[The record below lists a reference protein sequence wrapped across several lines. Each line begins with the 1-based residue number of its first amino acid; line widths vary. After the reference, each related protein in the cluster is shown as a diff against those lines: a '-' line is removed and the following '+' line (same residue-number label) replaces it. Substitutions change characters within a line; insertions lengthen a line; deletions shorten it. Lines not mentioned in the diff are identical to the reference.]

1 MERNIKKLFICVI
14 SMLFVVTFY
23 GTMSVQAKTI
33 KVRELTNSFESG
45 QYIYYSKPV
54 GIITSDLMR
63 YNTKTKKVEKF
74 IEHSEEYMSF
84 GDISLRNKS
93 LYAISQTDGGTGNPV
108 MKLIKIDEDTKT
120 ITPIS
125 NTWTYYYYQ
134 NRIYFEKYKE
144 RGSNEFDIE
153 MYSTG
158 KILSL
163 DLQREDTREEKNIK
177 IKAQEINGRVGHKI
191 KHGTYKYYINNNGT
205 RIYRKNIK
213 TNKKKCIFK
222 SGNKMQTWNFEVTK
236 KHILI
241 TATMKKYNQKYNTR
255 MYVTDLKGKNKK
267 LIGKWYEQ

>member
-1 MERNIKKLFICVI
+1 MKRNIRKWYICTM
-14 SMLFVVTFY
+14 SMVLIIFFY
-23 GTMSVQAKTI
+23 GTINAQAKTI
-33 KVRELTNSFESG
+33 RVRELTNSFESG

-84 GDISLRNKS
+84 FDISLRNES
-93 LYAISQTDGGTGNPV
+93 VYAISRTDGGTGNPV

-125 NTWTYYYYQ
+125 NAWTYYYYH
-134 NRIYFEKYKE
+134 NKIYFEKYKE
-144 RGSNEFDIE
+144 RESNEFGIE

-158 KILSL
+158 KICSL
-163 DLQREDTREEKNIK
+163 DLQKGDLKEEKNIK
-177 IKAQEINGRVGHKI
+177 IKAKEVNGRGHKI
-191 KHGTYKYYINNNGT
+191 KHGIYKYYTNNNGT

-222 SGNKMQTWNFEVTK
+222 SGNKMRTWNFEVTK

-241 TATMKKYNQKYNTR
+241 IATMKKYNQKYNTR

-267 LIGKWYEQ
+267 LIGKWHEQ

>member
-1 MERNIKKLFICVI
+1 MKIRKLFICVI
-14 SMLFVVTFY
+14 SMLLAVTFY
-23 GTMSVQAKTI
+23 GTMSTQAKTI
-33 KVRELTNSFESG
+33 KVKELMNSFESG

-84 GDISLRNKS
+84 GDISLRDKS
-93 LYAISQTDGGTGNPV
+93 LYAISQTDGGTGNPI

-125 NTWTYYYYQ
+125 NTWTYYYYH
-134 NRIYFEKYKE
+134 NKIYFEKFKE

-163 DLQREDTREEKNIK
+163 DLQRENTREEKNIK
-177 IKAQEINGRVGHKI
+177 IKAIEVNGRDGHKI
-191 KHGTYKYYINNNGT
+191 KNGIYKYYINNNGT

-222 SGNKMQTWNFEVTK
+222 SGNKMRTWNFEVTK